1 MKRVSPLS
9 TLPIATIALT
19 DAADGTQTLGTLGLT
34 FCPGKSDPMV
44 SSQLSPR
51 DLASDLSSIR
61 AWGATALVTLLDADE
76 FDLLNVPRLGDM
88 AEAAGLDWYHLP
100 IPDMAPPG
108 WQFERR
114 WIYAGIRLR
123 RLLRR
128 GGRVVIHCRVGLG
141 RSGTIAARLMVE
153 LGMTPDVAITQVRKA
168 RPGAIQTSEQERHV
182 HACRPAPTAHD
193 EVVSRRLACL
203 LGGALGDGFGYV
215 VEFDSLANIR
225 KMYGNTGLRNPHFYQ
240 GELIVSDDTQMS
252 LFTLEGLTRA
262 MLNDD
267 PNDQTLVEQVRL
279 SYLDWL
285 TTQNPRAQESHL
297 ASRLLR
303 HAVLHAQRAPGK
315 TCINALNQ
323 GATGTPE
330 RPINNSK
337 GCGGIMRAGV
347 AGLMP
352 NMTSARAFRIGTRI
366 AALTHG
372 HPSGYLSAG
381 LMAATVR
388 SLLEDL
394 PLQAALIQAGGLARA
409 WSGHEETLGLLHTAL
424 DLTARPFPGVL
435 PEALGQGWVGEQAL
449 AIAVYAAS
457 RSQSLQE
464 VLAIAANHSGDSDS
478 TASLAGQLFGAQYG
492 LESLPH
498 AWIRRLDVLDATL
511 DLLDWGLPLWKRAVC
526 QVPDY
531 SSPA

>member
-1 MKRVSPLS
+1 MKPAAPLT
-9 TLPIATIALT
+9 TLPIATIPLT
-19 DAADGTQTLGTLGLT
+19 GGGDGMQTLGTLGVT

-44 SSQLSPR
+44 SAQFSPR
-51 DLASDLSSIR
+51 DLAADLGSIR

-76 FDLLNVPRLGDM
+76 FDLLHVPRLGDM

-100 IPDMAPPG
+100 IPDMAAPG

-114 WIYAGIRLR
+114 WVYAGIRLR

-153 LGMTPDVAITQVRKA
+153 LGMTPEAAITQVRKA
-168 RPGAIQTSEQERHV
+168 RPGAIQTSDQERHV
-182 HACRPAPTAHD
+182 QFCRPIPAAHD
-193 EVVSRRLACL
+193 ETVSRRLACL
-203 LGGALGDGFGYV
+203 LGGAVGDGFGYV

-225 KMYGNTGLRNPHFYQ
+225 KMHGNAGLRDPYFHQ

-262 MLNDD
+262 MLSGD

-279 SYLDWL
+279 AYLDWL
-285 TTQNPRAQESHL
+285 TTQDPRAQDSHL
-297 ASRLLR
+297 PSRLLK

-315 TCINALNQ
+315 TCISALNQ

-347 AGLMP
+347 VGLMS
-352 NMTSARAFRIGTRI
+352 NMTPARAFRIGTRI

-372 HPSGYLSAG
+372 HPSGYVSAG
-381 LMAATVR
+381 LMAAAIR
-388 SLLEDL
+388 GLLEDL
-394 PLQAALIQAGGLARA
+394 PLHTALLQAGGLARA
-409 WSGHEETLGLLHTAL
+409 WTGHEETLNLLHTAL
-424 DLTARPFPGVL
+424 DLSVRPFPGVL
-435 PEALGQGWVGEQAL
+435 PEVLGQGWVGEQAL

-464 VLAIAANHSGDSDS
+464 VLVIAANHSGDSDS

-498 AWIRRLDVLDATL
+498 AWIRRLDVFDATL
-511 DLLDWGLPLWKRAVC
+511 DLLDWGLPLWKRSMRPA
-526 QVPDY
+526 PDY
-531 SSPA
+531 GTPA